1 MFSSVLAIEIE
12 DNILR
17 AAVIKRRFH
26 KYVVE
31 QCHALA
37 LEEPEEDRLVAL
49 PTLEKLQQLL
59 MRIGK
64 LPSKVVVVSHQGTM
78 VNVFIPSIRVKKLRA
93 YQLKEMLRW
102 EVEPYTGLS
111 APEILVGYEINQKN
125 IDNQHEIRVATFAQ
139 ADYQGIK
146 ELLSQVKAKLR
157 RVYLPEFCFPLA
169 AIFTQVEQQE
179 RLMVVSVG
187 RQNSRVALVENGQ
200 VIGYRIVLLG
210 YQAIKMYMDGLP
222 DETLLDTMREALT
235 WDTLSDLVIGRVI
248 CGPGAADEQ
257 VIEFFKKQLGLPVET
272 VQFSTAAAADEPVG
286 AEFATVI
293 GAGLRELG
301 FAKAKQGVGIDDRIP
316 LVKLISEHVHFFPI
330 AVGAGIVILF
340 LGHYAYLLYQVKQVE
355 TQIEEQTAKL
365 EEIKAA
371 TERYEKL
378 NEQISQ
384 LNEKEKLAEKKLL
397 FLESGTEGKEQPV
410 QMFLGFLSQKVPKE
424 ITLHTVKPLE
434 GNRYLITGESMTVA
448 SINALALTM
457 QNQPWCYYARVES
470 ITRNENIKTIP
481 SEVEG
486 VEPTKIEIISY
497 EFKLMVNFEKYD
509 TGGE

>member
-1 MFSSVLAIEIE
+1 MFSSVLAIEID

-17 AAVIKRRFH
+17 AAVIKRGFR

-37 LEEPEEDRLVAL
+37 LEKPEEDRPVAL
-49 PTLEKLQQLL
+49 PTLEELQQLL
-59 MRIGK
+59 MRVGK

-78 VNVFIPSIRVKKLRA
+78 VDVFIPSIQAKKLRA

-111 APEILVGYEINQKN
+111 APEILVGYEINRKN

-146 ELLSQVKAKLR
+146 ELLSQVKVKLR

-179 RLMVVSVG
+179 RLMVVSVS
-187 RQNSRVALVENGQ
+187 RQNTRVALVENGQ
-200 VIGYRIVLLG
+200 VIGYRIVPLG

-222 DETLLDTMREALT
+222 DETLVDTMREALT

-301 FAKAKQGVGIDDRIP
+301 FAKTKQGVGIDDRIP
-316 LVKLISEHVHFFPI
+316 LVKLIRERVHFFPI

-340 LGHYAYLLYQVKQVE
+340 LGHYVYILHQVKQLE
-355 TQIEEQTAKL
+355 TQIEEQTARQVK
-365 EEIKAA
+365 IKTA

-397 FLESGTEGKEQPV
+397 FLEIGTEGKEQPV
-410 QMFLGFLSQKVPKE
+410 QMFLDFLSQKVPKE
-424 ITLHTVKPLE
+424 ITLHTVKALE

-448 SINALALTM
+448 SINVLTLTM

-470 ITRNENIKTIP
+470 LTRNENIKTIP

-486 VEPTKIEIISY
+486 VDPIKIEIISY